1 VGPSVTIGEERVDET
16 ERGCLLR
23 EQLSFL
29 IELQKVETQQSRVNI
44 KKKELPNR
52 ILKLEEALAAFNV
65 RVEEDRKKLDELERK
80 HREDEEKLKRG
91 NEGLK
96 KTKERLLEVKT
107 NREYQAILKEIE
119 TIERKNSE
127 IEDEIISLLEEID
140 GIKVVLKTKEK
151 ELETHKQQY
160 EQGKKKIE
168 EEMSSLD
175 ADLLACE
182 QRIHD
187 YRMRINDDLLKRY
200 ETIKAVNNG
209 LAVVSVWKEVCDGCH
224 MNIQPQLYN
233 ELQKFSAL
241 LSCPNCNRI
250 IYWYN
255 KGENG

>member
-1 VGPSVTIGEERVDET
+1 M
-16 ERGCLLR
+16 R

-29 IELQKVETQQSRVNI
+29 IELQKVETEQSRINI

-52 ILKLEEALAAFNV
+52 ILKLEEVLKVFGM
-65 RVEEDRKKLDELERK
+65 RVEEDRKKLDELNRK

-91 NEGLK
+91 NESLK

-140 GIKVVLKTKEK
+140 GIRVVLKTKEK
-151 ELETHKQQY
+151 EVETHKQQY

-168 EEMSSLD
+168 EEMRSLD

-182 QRIHD
+182 QKIHD
-187 YRMRINDDLLKRY
+187 HRMWINDDLLKRY
-200 ETIKAVNNG
+200 ETIKAINNG
-209 LAVVSVWKEVCDGCH
+209 VAVVSVWKEVCDGCH

-233 ELQKFSAL
+233 ELQKSSAL

-255 KGENG
+255 KDKNG